1 MMASL
6 ADTNVITAPR
16 RRHDATAW
24 ARLLFLAFMAFSIL
38 LPVLW
43 IASGA
48 FKQLVDIFQLRL
60 LFTPTLDNFA
70 AIAAPPFLAYE
81 KMVNSLIVAIAA
93 VVITV
98 PLALL
103 AAYSLSRYRLPGER
117 LLLFTLL
124 STQFLPSVVVVLP
137 FFLLF
142 RDLGLLDTRTALVA
156 IKVAMMMPFAVWMLK
171 GFVDGIPIEIEESA
185 RVDGAGSLRVIK
197 DMVVPLALPGIIT
210 TGIFCFIM
218 AWNEFLFALI
228 LTSRDAVTLPI
239 ALSML
244 TTDEGD
250 FWHFLS
256 AAGLLVMLPMIG
268 LALLIQKHF
277 TGGSTA
283 GSAR

>member
-1 MMASL
+1 MATL
-6 ADTNVITAPR
+6 THPHPVAKR
-16 RRHDATAW
+16 LQATPLL
-24 ARLLFLAFMAFSIL
+24 RGLFLSFMAFAIL
-38 LPVLW
+38 LPVIW

-48 FKQLVDIFQLRL
+48 FKQLVDIFQLRI

-70 AIAAPPFLAYE
+70 AIADPPFLAYQ
-81 KMVNSLIVAIAA
+81 KMANSLIVALWA
-93 VVITV
+93 VVITI

-117 LLLFTLL
+117 LILFALL

-142 RDLGLLDTRTALVA
+142 RDLGLLDTKTALVA

-185 RVDGAGSLRVIK
+185 RVDGAASLRIIR
-197 DMVVPLALPGIIT
+197 DMVVPLSMPGIIT
-210 TGIFCFIM
+210 TAIFCFIM

-228 LTSRDAVTLPI
+228 LTSREAVTLPI

-250 FWHFLS
+250 FWHLLS

-283 GSAR
+283 GSSR

>member
-1 MMASL
+1 MA
-6 ADTNVITAPR
+6 TITRPNPAAR
-16 RRHDATAW
+16 RPQATPLL
-24 ARLLFLAFMAFSIL
+24 RGLFLSFMAFAIL
-38 LPVLW
+38 LPVIW

-48 FKQLVDIFQLRL
+48 FKQLVDIFQLRI
-60 LFTPTLDNFA
+60 LFTPTLDNFG
-70 AIAAPPFLAYE
+70 AIADAPFLAYH
-81 KMVNSLIVAIAA
+81 KMANSLIVALWA
-93 VVITV
+93 VIITI

-117 LLLFTLL
+117 LILFALL

-171 GFVDGIPIEIEESA
+171 GFIDGIPIEIEESA
-185 RVDGAGSLRVIK
+185 RVDGAASLRVIR
-197 DMVVPLALPGIIT
+197 DMVVPMALPGIIT
-210 TGIFCFIM
+210 TAIFCFIM

-283 GSAR
+283 GSSR